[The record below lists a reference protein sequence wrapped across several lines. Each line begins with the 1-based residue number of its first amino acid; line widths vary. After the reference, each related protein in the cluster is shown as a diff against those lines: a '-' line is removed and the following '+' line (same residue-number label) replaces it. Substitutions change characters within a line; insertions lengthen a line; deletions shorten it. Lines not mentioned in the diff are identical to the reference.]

1 MEHSPAGNTGQQKT
15 RKRARRK
22 PRSKWI
28 CLCVLVLQEMELARV
43 PFPACFA
50 GASPWS
56 PPEQEEGAGCC
67 TGRGSPA
74 AGSPL
79 RSAPAPLCC
88 SLAPAPPSEGAPSL
102 GSAAPSGL
110 LLVEKSLALK
120 LPFRD
125 RIKGDLV
132 GGRKEKRGRP
142 SGCEG
147 KGRVTIPNGGRFPPC
162 LPTRHCVTRKARS
175 RIGYRVRLLAAAA

>member
-1 MEHSPAGNTGQQKT
+1 MEHSPAGNTRQQKT
-15 RKRARRK
+15 KKRTRKK

-28 CLCVLVLQEMELARV
+28 CSCVLVLQEMELARV

-56 PPEQEEGAGCC
+56 PPEQED
-67 TGRGSPA
+67 GRWVLHGGSPA

-102 GSAAPSGL
+102 GSPAPSGL

-120 LPFRD
+120 LPFRV

-147 KGRVTIPNGGRFPPC
+147 KGCVTISNGGRFPPC
-162 LPTRHCVTRKARS
+162 LPTRRCVTRKARS
-175 RIGYRVRLLAAAA
+175 RIGCRVRLLAAAA

>member
-1 MEHSPAGNTGQQKT
+1 MDLLVCPCPSGNGACNGSFSSLLCWCQPLESPRAGG
-15 RKRARRK
+15 RR
-22 PRSKWI
+22 W
-28 CLCVLVLQEMELARV
+28 VLH
-43 PFPACFA
+43 
-50 GASPWS
+50 
-56 PPEQEEGAGCC
+56 
-67 TGRGSPA
+67 RGSPT

-102 GSAAPSGL
+102 GIPAPSGL

-162 LPTRHCVTRKARS
+162 LPTRRCVTRKARS